1 MPFWLVVAVVGLL
14 VTNALT
20 PAVRRLAWRLGAV
33 DRPGGR
39 RVNTRSTPRLGGL
52 AIYAGFLAAAL
63 VAMVVT
69 RDIEIV
75 RTAKEAFVRIPLT
88 LKTDRAI
95 LGIMLGGTFLML
107 VGAYDDRY
115 GLRPGLKLLA
125 MVLAAAALIPFG
137 LGTQFLTDPRTGAPI
152 PLGLWQGSLF
162 TIFWV
167 VAMVNV
173 INFID
178 GLDGL
183 AAGITAIAGITLLLT
198 ANAKSDPVAV
208 ALAAALVGTAMGFL
222 PHNFNPAR
230 IFMGD
235 SGSMFLGYV
244 LGGLSVMGLYK
255 SITAISIL
263 VPMLAVGVPIADTAF
278 AIVRR
283 WRSGQPIYLPDRGH
297 LHHRLL
303 DRGLT
308 QRQTVVLLYLV
319 SALLGMG
326 ALAVAGV
333 NRTAAITTL
342 IIVAAGLLVG
352 ARRMGLLARTGS
364 VVMLCVVVAGLCG
377 AGVWVSA
384 IQFGLR

>member
-1 MPFWLVVAVVGLL
+1 MRYLATVPFWLAVAVVGLI
-14 VTNALT
+14 VTNSLT

-63 VAMVVT
+63 VAMVLT
-69 RDIEIV
+69 RDIELV
-75 RTAKEAFVRIPLT
+75 RTAKDMFIRIPIT
-88 LKTDRAI
+88 IKTDRAI
-95 LGIMLGGTFLML
+95 LGIVLGGTFLMM
-107 VGAYDDRY
+107 VGAYDDRR
-115 GLRPGLKLLA
+115 GLPPSVKLLA
-125 MVLAAAALIPFG
+125 MVIAAAALIPFG
-137 LGTQFLTDPRTGAPI
+137 LGTQFVTDPRSGAPI
-152 PLGLWQGSLF
+152 ALGFWQGSLF
-162 TIFWV
+162 TILWV

-198 ANAKSDPVAV
+198 ANAKNDPVAV
-208 ALAAALVGTAMGFL
+208 ALAAALVGSALGFL

-255 SITAISIL
+255 SITAISML

-308 QRQTVVLLYLV
+308 QRQTVVLLYLI

-326 ALAVAGV
+326 GLAVAGV
-333 NRTAAITTL
+333 NRAAALATL
-342 IIVAAGLLVG
+342 VVVAAALLVG
-352 ARRMGLLARTGS
+352 ARRMGLLARS
-364 VVMLCVVVAGLCG
+364 AAVVMLVLFAAGI
-377 AGVWVSA
+377 ASA
-384 IQFGLR
+384 VHLGLR

>member
-1 MPFWLVVAVVGLL
+1 
-14 VTNALT
+14 
-20 PAVRRLAWRLGAV
+20 LGAV

-69 RDIEIV
+69 RDIELV
-75 RTAKEAFVRIPLT
+75 RTAKETFVRIPVT
-88 LKTDRAI
+88 LKTDQAI
-95 LGIMLGGTFLML
+95 LGIVLGGTFLML

-115 GLRPGLKLLA
+115 GLRPGLKLIA
-125 MVLAAAALIPFG
+125 MGLAAAALIPFG
-137 LGTQFLTDPRTGAPI
+137 LGTQFLTDPRSGAPI
-152 PLGLWQGSLF
+152 PLGFWQGSVF

-198 ANAKSDPVAV
+198 ANAKNDPVAV
-208 ALAAALVGTAMGFL
+208 ALAAALVGAAMGFL

-255 SITAISIL
+255 SITAISML

-319 SALLGMG
+319 STLLGMG

-333 NRTAAITTL
+333 NRTGAIATL
-342 IIVAAGLLVG
+342 LVVAAVLLIG

-364 VVMLCVVVAGLCG
+364 TVMLAVIAAGILG
-377 AGVWVSA
+377 AA
-384 IQFGLR
+384 KLGLL

>member
-1 MPFWLVVAVVGLL
+1 MTMPLWLAVAVVGLV

-20 PAVRRLAWRLGAV
+20 PTVRRLAWRLGAV

-52 AIYAGFLAAAL
+52 AIYAGFVAAAL

-69 RDIEIV
+69 RDIEVV
-75 RTAKEAFVRIPLT
+75 RTAKETFVRIPIA
-88 LKTDRAI
+88 LKTDRAV

-107 VGAYDDRY
+107 VGTYDDRV
-115 GLRPGLKLLA
+115 GLRPGLKFLA
-125 MVLAAAALIPFG
+125 MVLAAAVLIPFG

-152 PLGLWQGSLF
+152 ALDLWRGSLF

-198 ANAKSDPVAV
+198 ANAKHDPVAV
-208 ALAAALVGTAMGFL
+208 TLAAALVGAAMGFL

-255 SITAISIL
+255 SITAISLL
-263 VPMLAVGVPIADTAF
+263 VPMLALGVPIADTAW

-308 QRQTVVLLYLV
+308 QRQTVILLYLI
-319 SALLGMG
+319 STLLGMG
-326 ALAVAGV
+326 ALALAGV
-333 NRTAAITTL
+333 NRAAALATL
-342 IIVAAGLLVG
+342 VVVAAALLVG

-364 VVMLCVVVAGLCG
+364 AVMLGIIAAGAVL
-377 AGVWVSA
+377 SA
-384 IQFGLR
+384 IQLGLR